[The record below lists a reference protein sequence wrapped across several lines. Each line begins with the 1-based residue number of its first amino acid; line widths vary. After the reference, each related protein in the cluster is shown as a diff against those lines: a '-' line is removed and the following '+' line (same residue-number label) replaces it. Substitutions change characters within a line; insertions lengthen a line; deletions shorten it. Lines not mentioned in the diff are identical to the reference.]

1 MNGPHA
7 GWRVELIVP
16 NAARGPFAE
25 MLGDLCEAVSEFEV
39 DDQGRDWR
47 IEGFSRARPDIDEV
61 NTRVLLLASALDM
74 PAPAVTH
81 ERIADTD
88 WLLASYASFPPLE
101 LARFYV
107 HGSHVTTPVP
117 AAKVGL
123 LIDAATAFGSGEH
136 KSTEGCLRMLDRL
149 ARHRQRPRQI
159 LDMGCGSGILALA
172 AAKLWHRPVHA
183 VDIDAESVRVS
194 QLNAHRNQVGGLVR
208 AATGP
213 GYDTRLVYG
222 RSYDVILANILA
234 RPLCKMAKRLSAQ
247 LNPGGY
253 AILAGLLNTQA
264 AMVTSAHRT
273 QGLHLV
279 AQLKLGDWSTL
290 LLHKRA

>member
-16 NAARGPFAE
+16 GAMRGPFAE
-25 MLGDLCEAVSEFEV
+25 MLEDLCEAVSEFEI
-39 DDQGRDWR
+39 DDGRDWR
-47 IEGFSRARPDIDEV
+47 IEGFSRARPDIDEID
-61 NTRVLLLASALDM
+61 TRTRILASALDLPM
-74 PAPAVTH
+74 PTVTH
-81 ERIADTD
+81 ERIADID
-88 WLLASYASFPPLE
+88 WLRASYESFPPLT

-107 HGSHVTTPVP
+107 HGSHIATPIP
-117 AAKVGL
+117 AGKVGL

-136 KSTEGCLRMLDRL
+136 ASTEGCLRMLDRL
-149 ARHRQRPRQI
+149 ARRRARPRMS

-194 QLNAHRNQVGGLVR
+194 KLNAKLNQVATLVR

-213 GYDTRLVYG
+213 GYDTRLVFC
-222 RSYDVILANILA
+222 RHYDLILANILA
-234 RPLCKMAKRLSAQ
+234 RPLCRMAKRLAAQ
-247 LNPGGY
+247 LNPGGH
-253 AILAGLLNTQA
+253 AILAGLLVTQA
-264 AMVTSAHRT
+264 PMVVSAHRS

-279 AQLKLGDWSTL
+279 ARWRRGDWCTL
-290 LLHKRA
+290 LLRKRG